1 MADSLFTRII
11 NGEIPSEM
19 LHEDDH
25 CVVIRDINPQAPV
38 HLLVI
43 PRKQIETLA
52 DAQAVDQA
60 LLGHLML
67 VAADMARKEGVGE
80 GFRLVVNNGE
90 SVGMT
95 IYHLHLHVIGGSTF
109 GEAGMAG

>member
-1 MADSLFTRII
+1 MLFRSTRII
-11 NGEIPSEM
+11 KGELPSEM
-19 LHEDDH
+19 LHEDEH

-43 PRKQIETLA
+43 PRKQIPTLA
-52 DAQAVDQA
+52 EAQADDEP

-67 VAADMARKEGVGE
+67 VAARVAREHGVGE
-80 GFRLVVNNGE
+80 GFRLVINNGE

-95 IYHLHLHVIGGSTF
+95 VYHLHLHVMGGFRS
-109 GEAGMAG
+109 GEAGMAD